1 MFLLL
6 ISPLRKKRALHFL
19 AIKMQNNAAGRL
31 LCAVGA
37 AAVLTADVHGLGV
50 GQGEYVFQI
59 MSTSV
64 PDPACARAVCF
75 LSL

>member
-31 LCAVGA
+31 LYLAGA
-37 AAVLTADVHGLGV
+37 PRR
-50 GQGEYVFQI
+50 
-59 MSTSV
+59 S
-64 PDPACARAVCF
+64 
-75 LSL
+75 